1 MPNTKSLLLIDDTA
15 ESLNDLYSG
24 VQEYGYS
31 LHTEVKP
38 EKALVAIFT
47 INPDVI
53 LLDLHFPDDELLPPG
68 SQTTGEKLFSEIRIQ
83 FPNIPIVIFSEQ
95 LEKDVFAL
103 QSIGAAPYRY
113 SKDQIE
119 RMTGE
124 GKDWAEDLA
133 KILDEAI
140 AAEKIRP
147 EEYEKSLGFVV
158 GKTQKMLQV
167 ARQIIEMAPLNVP
180 VFIEGETGTG
190 KELVAKA
197 LAKLSGRGAGK
208 FQALNCSGMHQETL
222 ESTLFGH
229 EKGAFSGA
237 TERFVGA
244 FESCNHGTLF
254 LDEIQEMSS
263 NLQNKLK
270 RVLNDGTIRRMKG
283 NEDIH
288 LNTRI
293 IAATNKPPATLIAE
307 GKLQEDIYYRISTL
321 KISLPPL
328 RERFDDLEDL
338 CKYLLASIC
347 TELNKQTV
355 VLRNDVYEKLKKYS
369 WPGNIRDLWNVLY
382 SSVVNSRSNVLFAS
396 DIQIPND
403 SHVVV
408 TTVGAVKTS
417 GTESV
422 MIQDDPGELIEEF
435 IKQVEERPPGA
446 RYEYVKSQIPKVMM
460 HKFFGALIARL
471 GKNEEKVRSK
481 DVANYLC
488 GDSEKNTCAKIRRFL
503 SDNNFHLKD
512 R

>member
-1 MPNTKSLLLIDDTA
+1 MKTKKCLLLIDDTA
-15 ESLNDLYSG
+15 ESLKDKWLNL
-24 VQEYGYS
+24 ENYGYD
-31 LHTEVKP
+31 LQTEDNP
-38 EKALVAIFT
+38 AKALTAILDKT
-47 INPDVI
+47 PVVI
-53 LLDLHFPDDELLPPG
+53 LLDLHFPRDDQRPPG
-68 SQTTGEKLFSEIRIQ
+68 SKTTGEELFSEIRIQ

-95 LEKDVFAL
+95 LEKDQYPL
-103 QSIGAAPYRY
+103 DGIGAAPYRY
-113 SKDQIE
+113 SKDQMK
-119 RMTGE
+119 RMTE
-124 GKDWAEDLA
+124 EQQDWAEDLA

-140 AAEKIRP
+140 AAAKIRP

-158 GKTQKMLQV
+158 GKTQKMLEV
-167 ARQIIEMAPLNVP
+167 ARQIIEMAPLNAP

-197 LAKLSGRGAGK
+197 LAKLSGRARK

-237 TERFVGA
+237 TERFIGA

-263 NLQNKLK
+263 DLQNKLK

-293 IAATNKPPATLIAE
+293 IAATNKPPTMLIAE
-307 GKLQEDIYYRISTL
+307 GKLREDIYYRISTL

-328 RERFDDLEDL
+328 RERFNDLDEL
-338 CKYLLASIC
+338 CKYLLTGIC
-347 TELNKQTV
+347 KELNKQTV

-369 WPGNIRDLWNVLY
+369 WPGNIRDLRNVLY

-403 SHVVV
+403 SYVVV
-408 TTVGAVKTS
+408 TTVDAVKRS

-422 MIQDDPGELIEEF
+422 MIQDDPGELIEQF
-435 IKQVEERPPGA
+435 IRQVEEKPPGK
-446 RYEYVKSQIPKVMM
+446 RYEYVKTQIPKGMKR
-460 HKFFGALIARL
+460 KFIGALIARL
-471 GKNEEKVRSK
+471 GENEENVGSK

-488 GDSEKNTCAKIRRFL
+488 GDSEKNTCAKVRRFL
-503 SDNNFHLKD
+503 SDNHFHLKGQ
-512 R
+512 